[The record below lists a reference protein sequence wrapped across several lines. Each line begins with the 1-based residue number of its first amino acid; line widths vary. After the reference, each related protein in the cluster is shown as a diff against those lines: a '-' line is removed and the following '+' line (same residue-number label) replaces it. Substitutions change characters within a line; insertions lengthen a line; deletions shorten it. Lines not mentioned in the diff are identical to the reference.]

1 MRARAKLQNRTKL
14 SSYNSKKLAIERAK
28 RPQQHT
34 KSSFKKLQRLLDNRP
49 KLRVTLSEK
58 RGLRNKLLTGRS
70 KKLNATLQPHK
81 KVAIH

>member
-1 MRARAKLQNRTKL
+1 VRARAKLQNRTKL

-28 RPQQHT
+28 
-34 KSSFKKLQRLLDNRP
+34 LQRLLNNRP

-58 RGLRNKLLTGRS
+58 RGLRNKLLTGRL